1 MWYPSAKA
9 QSTHCCVFPSATR
22 SSKGS
27 PEAKSARVRPSS
39 NLGKRRAEVDED
51 AAVED
56 EGSVATAVASDRTC
70 LGSDDEA
77 WTMRLVTSM
86 AGEGGSVMRG
96 S

>member
-1 MWYPSAKA
+1 
-9 QSTHCCVFPSATR
+9 
-22 SSKGS
+22 
-27 PEAKSARVRPSS
+27 
-39 NLGKRRAEVDED
+39 LGKRRAEVDED